1 MLSPDIGIS
10 WTRNRCRKSLRRR
23 HLRTK
28 PRGNGREMV
37 HMLERSSIPI
47 GRQNAISRWD
57 LASIYGCSERDIR
70 RSISILR
77 SGHDPQGYAILSSS
91 TAPAGYWRSKDPDE
105 LRAFIA
111 ENEGRARSVFAAVR
125 EAKYLL
131 RESDLREQ
139 FVVLAELDGGDAFA

>member
-1 MLSPDIGIS
+1 
-10 WTRNRCRKSLRRR
+10 
-23 HLRTK
+23 
-28 PRGNGREMV
+28 
-37 HMLERSSIPI
+37 MLERTSIPI
-47 GRQNAISRWD
+47 GRQNAVSRWD
-57 LASIYGCSERDIR
+57 LASMYGCSERDIR

-77 SGHDPQGYAILSSS
+77 AEHDPRGYAILSSS
-91 TAPAGYWRSKDPDE
+91 IAAPAGYWRSKDPDE

-139 FVVLAELDGGDAFA
+139 FGVLAELDGGDAFA

>member
-1 MLSPDIGIS
+1 M
-10 WTRNRCRKSLRRR
+10 
-23 HLRTK
+23 
-28 PRGNGREMV
+28 
-37 HMLERSSIPI
+37 HMLERTSIPI
-47 GRQNAISRWD
+47 GRQNAVSRWD
-57 LASIYGCSERDIR
+57 LASMYGCSERDIR

-139 FVVLAELDGGDAFA
+139 FGVLAELDGGDAFA

>member
-1 MLSPDIGIS
+1 M
-10 WTRNRCRKSLRRR
+10 R
-23 HLRTK
+23 
-28 PRGNGREMV
+28 
-37 HMLERSSIPI
+37 MLERSSIPI

-77 SGHDPQGYAILSSS
+77 SYAILSSS

-131 RESDLREQ
+131 RESNLREQ
-139 FVVLAELDGGDAFA
+139 FGVLAELDGGDAFA